1 MTDLSRI
8 NLNPEQKKAVETIE
22 GPLLIIAGAGSG
34 KTGVIT
40 CRIANMLNKGIPQ
53 SQILALTFTNK
64 AAREMEERVK
74 ALTGRKLT
82 NLTLSTFHAFGVRIL
97 REEIGLL
104 GYKPNFTI
112 YDTADKQSC
121 IRTAG
126 NELKESY
133 DPGEMGAIEQIF
145 SAIKTGRCAWDDTT
159 RAYKKL
165 YDEYLEHLKLYNAVD
180 FDDLIT
186 LPVKIFNEFPGVLE
200 AYQDK
205 YRYIMVDEFQDTS
218 MNQYAFVEM
227 IARKHR
233 NFCCVGDDDQSIYSW
248 RGANYGNILQFET
261 DYPERIE
268 IKLERN
274 YRSTGT
280 ILKAANA
287 VIANNTNRKEKE
299 LWTETARTEASIQ
312 ICYPEDDGA
321 EAEFIVAVI
330 KRLKFAEHLPWD
342 AFGILVRTNS
352 LTRAIENEL
361 MQNQIPCLITG
372 GESFYQRKE
381 IRDVL
386 AYLRLMV
393 NTEDNVSLLRVIN
406 TPRRGIGKKAL
417 ELLTETADS
426 QGLSLWSAANQLLY
440 HGGEDVPHALRGA
453 LSDFVEL
460 IEGGRDRFFKKGQ
473 KGHLGQALREFTA
486 DLNYWDH
493 LLQEHQANDKVAKW
507 KFDNVMMMADFL
519 ERWEKDPDNLEPSLI
534 RWLNRITLTSR
545 DEANEDDAG
554 KVNLMT
560 IHASKGLE
568 FDIVFLAGVEKDIIP
583 HDRAITESEGNIEEE
598 RRLFYVAITRA
609 RKQLYITS
617 CASRKKQGELYPTEP
632 SPFLTE
638 IPEELMAAA
647 ETEEDAPPES
657 AQQILSRLP
666 WKS

>member
-74 ALTGRKLT
+74 TLTGRKLT

-97 REEIGLL
+97 REEINLL
-104 GYKPNFTI
+104 GWKPNFSI
-112 YDTADKQSC
+112 YDTSDKISC
-121 IRTAG
+121 IRAAG
-126 NELKESY
+126 NERKESY
-133 DPGEMGAIEQIF
+133 DPGELATIEQVF
-145 SAIKTGRCAWDDTT
+145 SAIKTNRGIWDDTN
-159 RAYKKL
+159 RAYKGL
-165 YDEYLEHLKLYNAVD
+165 YDEYLDHLKLYNAVD

-186 LPVKIFNEFPGVLE
+186 LPVKIFEEFPGVLE
-200 AYQDK
+200 QYQDK

-218 MNQYAFVEM
+218 MNQYKFVEM
-227 IARKHR
+227 IARGSR

-248 RGANYGNILQFET
+248 RGANYGNILQFEN
-261 DYPERIE
+261 DYPERVE

-299 LWTETARTEASIQ
+299 LWTETALTEASIQ
-312 ICYPEDDGA
+312 IHYPEDDA
-321 EAEFIVAVI
+321 SEAEFIVSTI
-330 KRLKFAEHLPWD
+330 KRLKFADHMPWD

-352 LTRAIENEL
+352 LTRVIENEL
-361 MQNQIPCLITG
+361 LMSQVPCVISG
-372 GESFYQRKE
+372 GESFFQRKE
-381 IRDVL
+381 IRDII

-393 NTEDNVSLLRVIN
+393 NAEDNVSLLRIIN

-417 ELLTETADS
+417 EQLTETADS
-426 QGLSLWSAANQLLY
+426 RGLSLWAAAGELIY
-440 HGGEDVPHALRGA
+440 HGGDEVPHALRGA

-460 IEGGRDRFFKKGQ
+460 IEGGRDRFFQKK
-473 KGHLGQALREFTA
+473 KGHLAASLREFTA

-507 KFDNVMMMADFL
+507 KFDNVMMFADFL
-519 ERWEKDPDNLEPSLI
+519 EKWEKDPDNLEPSLI

-554 KVNLMT
+554 KVSLMT

-609 RKQLYITS
+609 RKRLYVTS
-617 CASRKKQGELYPTEP
+617 CSSRRKQGELYPTEP
-632 SPFLTE
+632 SPFLSE
-638 IPEELMAAA
+638 IPQELVTAADIEEANGPA
-647 ETEEDAPPES
+647 E
-657 AQQILSRLP
+657 AQKILSRLP
-666 WKS
+666 WKA